1 MIRYKINIMEV
12 LKMAGFSTYRLRNEK
27 KFSES
32 TMQKFRTGDTT
43 ISVASL
49 NDVCNLLKCQPGDLL
64 EFVPDE

>member
-1 MIRYKINIMEV
+1 MIRYKIDIMKE
-12 LKMAGFSTYRLRNEK
+12 LKNVGFSAYRMRNEK

-64 EFVPDE
+64 EFEPDE